1 MIRINQPGLKSFVF
15 YVFSF
20 IFLTLFIYLG
30 IPFFFDY
37 KNNQSDLEKKIFENF
52 DLNLS
57 LISEVKYNIFPSPR
71 LNLKNVEIIS
81 FSEGSKS
88 IGSVKRVIL
97 KIPFKRLASLKKL
110 DFDSIELIDAVIN
123 IKTSEIN
130 NFKNY
135 LNNRAREKP
144 IQLTKSKINLL
155 DKKKLLFN
163 IDIKKLRISG
173 KSLFNKLDL
182 KGRIFD
188 TKIEINY
195 QNKNFNKNSEKNV
208 EIWLPEI
215 GLNSKL
221 SINPDKK
228 NNETIYGRVSV
239 FFPSNQI
246 YLDYILRNKIFNI
259 SSSRLTNNY
268 FKGQLFGDLIL
279 FPFSTFDLKLGIDLL
294 KFKNILNS
302 KFINNNKFLSQLIPI
317 NKKINGNIIINVD
330 KIVSS
335 SNIINSGNANL
346 EFKNSV
352 LIVKEIKLIINK
364 IGNIKLTGKIFQ
376 QKKKKVFSFNTKI
389 NLDNPEIFYSRFLIP
404 KKYRIDLVPINLF
417 GKINLESYEIKL
429 DKIYL
434 ENALKQEELDE
445 EKLFFIQER
454 INEIFLQS
462 ELNNILKYSNLRK
475 IIQSFFN

>member
-1 MIRINQPGLKSFVF
+1 MISINQPGLKSFVF

-52 DLNLS
+52 DLNLNFTS
-57 LISEVKYNIFPSPR
+57 RVKYNIFPSPR
-71 LNLKNVEIIS
+71 LNLKNVEILS
-81 FSEGSKS
+81 FSKS
-88 IGSVKRVIL
+88 SENIGSVKKVIL
-97 KIPFKRLASLKKL
+97 KIPFKKLVSLKKL
-110 DFDSIELIDAVIN
+110 NFDSIELIDAVID

-130 NFKNY
+130 NFKNF
-135 LNNRAREKP
+135 LNSKVREKP

-155 DKKKLLFN
+155 DKTKLFFN

-188 TKIEINY
+188 TKVKINY
-195 QNKNFNKNSEKNV
+195 QNKNSKKNV

-221 SINPDKK
+221 SINPDKT

-246 YLDYILRNKIFNI
+246 YLNYILRNKIFNI
-259 SSSRLTNNY
+259 TSSKLANNY
-268 FKGQLFGDLIL
+268 FKGQLFGDLIF
-279 FPFSTFDLKLGIDLL
+279 FPFSTFDLKLDIDLL

-302 KFINNNKFLSQLIPI
+302 RFVNNDKFLSQLIPI
-317 NKKINGNIIINVD
+317 NKKINGNIIFNVD
-330 KIVSS
+330 KIASS
-335 SNIINSGNANL
+335 SNIISSGNANL

-352 LIVKEIKLIINK
+352 LIVEEIKLIINK
-364 IGNIKLTGKIFQ
+364 IGDIKLTGKIFQ
-376 QKKKKVFSFNTKI
+376 QKKKKVFIFDTKI
-389 NLDNPEIFYSRFLIP
+389 NLDSPEIFYSRFLIP
-404 KKYRIDLVPINLF
+404 KKNRIDLLPINLF
-417 GKINLESYEIKL
+417 GKIDLKSYKIKL

-434 ENALKQEELDE
+434 GKALNQEELDE
-445 EKLFFIQER
+445 DKLFFLQEK
-454 INEIFLQS
+454 INEIFSQNS
-462 ELNNILKYSNLRK
+462 LNNILKYSNLRK

>member
-1 MIRINQPGLKSFVF
+1 MISINQPGLKSFVF

-52 DLNLS
+52 DLNLNFTS
-57 LISEVKYNIFPSPR
+57 RVKYNIFPSPR
-71 LNLKNVEIIS
+71 LNLKNVEILS
-81 FSEGSKS
+81 FSKS
-88 IGSVKRVIL
+88 SENIGSVKKVIL
-97 KIPFKRLASLKKL
+97 KIPFKKLVSLKKL
-110 DFDSIELIDAVIN
+110 NFDSIELIDAVID

-130 NFKNY
+130 NFKNF
-135 LNNRAREKP
+135 LNSKVREKP

-155 DKKKLLFN
+155 DKTKLFFN

-188 TKIEINY
+188 TKVKINY
-195 QNKNFNKNSEKNV
+195 QNKNSKKNV

-221 SINPDKK
+221 SINPDKT

-246 YLDYILRNKIFNI
+246 YLNYILRNKIFNI
-259 SSSRLTNNY
+259 TSSKLANNY
-268 FKGQLFGDLIL
+268 FKGQLFGDLIF
-279 FPFSTFDLKLGIDLL
+279 FPFSTFDLKLDIDLL

-302 KFINNNKFLSQLIPI
+302 RFVNNDKFLSQLIPI
-317 NKKINGNIIINVD
+317 NKKINGNIIFNVD
-330 KIVSS
+330 KIASS
-335 SNIINSGNANL
+335 SNIISSGNANL

-352 LIVKEIKLIINK
+352 LIIEEIKLIINK
-364 IGNIKLTGKIFQ
+364 IGDIKLTGKIFQ
-376 QKKKKVFSFNTKI
+376 QKKKKVFIFNTKI
-389 NLDNPEIFYSRFLIP
+389 NLDSPEIFYSRFLIP
-404 KKYRIDLVPINLF
+404 KKNRIDLLPINLF
-417 GKINLESYEIKL
+417 GKIDLKSYKIKL

-434 ENALKQEELDE
+434 GKALNQEELDE
-445 EKLFFIQER
+445 DKLFFLQEK
-454 INEIFLQS
+454 INEIFSQNS
-462 ELNNILKYSNLRK
+462 LNNILKYSNLRK

>member
-1 MIRINQPGLKSFVF
+1 MIRINQPGLRSFVF
-15 YVFSF
+15 YAFSF

-57 LISEVKYNIFPSPR
+57 FTSKVKYNIFPSPR
-71 LNLKNVEIIS
+71 LNLKNVEILS
-81 FSEGSKS
+81 FSESFKN
-88 IGSVKRVIL
+88 IGSVKKIIL
-97 KIPFKRLASLKKL
+97 KIPFKRLVSLKKI

-123 IKTSEIN
+123 IETSEIN

-135 LNNRAREKP
+135 LNDKAREKP

-155 DKKKLLFN
+155 DKTKLLFN
-163 IDIKKLRISG
+163 IDIEKLRISG
-173 KSLFNKLDL
+173 KGLFNKLDL
-182 KGRIFD
+182 RGRIFN
-188 TKIEINY
+188 TKIKINY

-228 NNETIYGRVSV
+228 NNETIYGKVNI
-239 FFPSNQI
+239 FFPGNQI

-259 SSSRLTNNY
+259 SNSRLTNNY

-279 FPFSTFDLKLGIDLL
+279 FPFSTFDLKLDIDLL

-302 KFINNNKFLSQLIPI
+302 RFINNNKFLSQLIPL
-317 NKKINGNIIINVD
+317 NKKVNGNIIVNVD
-330 KIVSS
+330 KIASS
-335 SNIINSGNANL
+335 SNVINSGNANL

-352 LIVKEIKLIINK
+352 LIVKEFKLIINK
-364 IGNIKLTGKIFQ
+364 IGNIKLAGKIFK
-376 QKKKKVFSFNTKI
+376 QKKKKVFIFNSKI

-404 KKYRIDLVPINLF
+404 KKNRIDLVPINLI

-434 ENALKQEELDE
+434 ENELNRKELDE
-445 EKLFFIQER
+445 DKLFFLQER
-454 INEIFLQS
+454 INEIFSQNS
-462 ELNNILKYSNLRK
+462 LNNILKYSNLRK

>member
-1 MIRINQPGLKSFVF
+1 MIRINQTGLKNFVF
-15 YVFSF
+15 YVSCFVL
-20 IFLTLFIYLG
+20 LTLFIYLG

-37 KNNQSDLEKKIFENF
+37 KNNQSDLERKIFENF

-57 LISEVKYNIFPSPR
+57 ITSKVKYNIFPSPR
-71 LNLKNVEIIS
+71 LNLKDVEFLGFTES
-81 FSEGSKS
+81 SKN
-88 IGSVKRVIL
+88 IGSVKKVIL
-97 KIPFKRLASLKKL
+97 KIPFKRLVSLKKL
-110 DFDSIELIDAVIN
+110 DFDSIELIDAAIN
-123 IKTSEIN
+123 IKISEIN

-135 LNNRAREKP
+135 LNNRVREKP

-155 DKKKLLFN
+155 NKTKLLFN

-239 FFPSNQI
+239 FFPSNRI

-268 FKGQLFGDLIL
+268 FKGRLFGDLTL
-279 FPFSTFDLKLGIDLL
+279 FPFSTFDLKLDIDLL

-302 KFINNNKFLSQLIPI
+302 RFINNNKFLSQLIPI

-330 KIVSS
+330 KVASS
-335 SNIINSGNANL
+335 SNIINSANANL

-352 LIVKEIKLIINK
+352 LIVREVKLIINK
-364 IGNIKLTGKIFQ
+364 IGNIKFAGKIFQ
-376 QKKKKVFSFNTKI
+376 QKKKKVFIFNIKI
-389 NLDNPEIFYSRFLIP
+389 KLDNPKAFYSRFLIP
-404 KKYRIDLVPINLF
+404 KKNRIDLVPINLL
-417 GKINLESYEIKL
+417 GKINLESYEVKL

-434 ENALKQEELDE
+434 ENALNQEELDE
-445 EKLFFIQER
+445 DKLFFIQER
-454 INEIFLQS
+454 INEIFSQS
-462 ELNNILKYSNLRK
+462 SLNNILKYSNLRK

>member
-1 MIRINQPGLKSFVF
+1 MIRINQPGFKSFVF

-37 KNNQSDLEKKIFENF
+37 KNSQSDLEKKIFENF

-57 LISEVKYNIFPSPR
+57 FTSKVKYNIFPSPR
-71 LNLKNVEIIS
+71 LNLKNVEILS
-81 FSEGSKS
+81 FSESSKN
-88 IGSVKRVIL
+88 IGSVKKVIL
-97 KIPFKRLASLKKL
+97 KIPFKKLVSLKKL

-130 NFKNY
+130 DFKKY
-135 LNNRAREKP
+135 LNDKAREKP

-155 DKKKLLFN
+155 DKTKLLFD

-188 TKIEINY
+188 TKIEIDY
-195 QNKNFNKNSEKNV
+195 QNKNFNKNSGKNV

-279 FPFSTFDLKLGIDLL
+279 FPFSIFDLKLDIDLL
-294 KFKNILNS
+294 KFKKILNS
-302 KFINNNKFLSQLIPI
+302 RFVNNNKFLSQII
-317 NKKINGNIIINVD
+317 SFNKKINGNIIVNVD

-335 SNIINSGNANL
+335 SNIINSGSANL

-352 LIVKEIKLIINK
+352 LTVREIKLIINK
-364 IGNIKLTGKIFQ
+364 IGNIKLAGEIFQ
-376 QKKKKVFSFNTKI
+376 QKKKKVFIFNTKI

-404 KKYRIDLVPINLF
+404 KKNRVDLVPINLL
-417 GKINLESYEIKL
+417 GKIDLESYEIKL

-434 ENALKQEELDE
+434 ENALNQKELDE
-445 EKLFFIQER
+445 DKLFFLQER
-454 INEIFLQS
+454 INEIFSQNS
-462 ELNNILKYSNLRK
+462 LNNILKYSNLKK

>member
-1 MIRINQPGLKSFVF
+1 MIRINQPGLKSFIF

-37 KNNQSDLEKKIFENF
+37 KNNQSDLERKIFENF

-57 LISEVKYNIFPSPR
+57 FTSKVKYNIFPSPR
-71 LNLKNVEIIS
+71 LNLKNVEILS
-81 FSEGSKS
+81 FSESSKN
-88 IGSVKRVIL
+88 IGSVKKVIL
-97 KIPFKRLASLKKL
+97 KIPFKKLVSLKKL

-130 NFKNY
+130 DFKKY
-135 LNNRAREKP
+135 LNDKAREKP

-155 DKKKLLFN
+155 DKTKLLFN
-163 IDIKKLRISG
+163 IDIEKLRISG
-173 KSLFNKLDL
+173 KGLFNKLDL
-182 KGRIFD
+182 RGRIFN
-188 TKIEINY
+188 TKIKINY

-279 FPFSTFDLKLGIDLL
+279 FPFLIFDLKLDIDLL
-294 KFKNILNS
+294 KFKKILNS
-302 KFINNNKFLSQLIPI
+302 RFVNNNKFLSQII
-317 NKKINGNIIINVD
+317 SFNKKINGNIIVNVD

-335 SNIINSGNANL
+335 SNIISSGSANL

-364 IGNIKLTGKIFQ
+364 IGNIKLAGEIFQ
-376 QKKKKVFSFNTKI
+376 QKKKKVFIFNTKI

-404 KKYRIDLVPINLF
+404 KKNRVDLVPINLL
-417 GKINLESYEIKL
+417 GKIDLESYEIKL

-434 ENALKQEELDE
+434 QNALNQEKLDE
-445 EKLFFIQER
+445 DKLLFIQER
-454 INEIFLQS
+454 INEIFSQNL
-462 ELNNILKYSNLRK
+462 LNNILKYSNLRK

>member
-1 MIRINQPGLKSFVF
+1 MIRINQTGLKNFVF
-15 YVFSF
+15 YVSCFVL
-20 IFLTLFIYLG
+20 LTLFIYLG

-37 KNNQSDLEKKIFENF
+37 KNNQSDLERKIFENF

-57 LISEVKYNIFPSPR
+57 ITSKVKYNIFPSPR
-71 LNLKNVEIIS
+71 LNLKDVEILG
-81 FSEGSKS
+81 FSESSKN
-88 IGSVKRVIL
+88 IGSVKKVIL
-97 KIPFKRLASLKKL
+97 KIPFKRLVSLKKL
-110 DFDSIELIDAVIN
+110 DFDSIELIDAAIN
-123 IKTSEIN
+123 IKISEIN

-135 LNNRAREKP
+135 LNNRVREKP

-155 DKKKLLFN
+155 NKTKLLFN

-239 FFPSNQI
+239 FFPSNRI

-268 FKGQLFGDLIL
+268 FKGRLFGDLTL
-279 FPFSTFDLKLGIDLL
+279 FPFSTFDLKLDIDLL

-302 KFINNNKFLSQLIPI
+302 RFINNNKFLSQLIPI

-330 KIVSS
+330 KVASS
-335 SNIINSGNANL
+335 SNIINSANANL

-352 LIVKEIKLIINK
+352 LIVREVKLIINK
-364 IGNIKLTGKIFQ
+364 IGNIKFAGKIFQ
-376 QKKKKVFSFNTKI
+376 QKKKKVFIFNIKI
-389 NLDNPEIFYSRFLIP
+389 KLDNPKAFYSRFLIP
-404 KKYRIDLVPINLF
+404 KKNRIDLVPINLL
-417 GKINLESYEIKL
+417 GKINLESYEVKL

-434 ENALKQEELDE
+434 ENALNQEELDE
-445 EKLFFIQER
+445 DKLFFIQER
-454 INEIFLQS
+454 INEIFSQS
-462 ELNNILKYSNLRK
+462 SLNNILKYSNLRK

>member
-1 MIRINQPGLKSFVF
+1 MIRINQPEFKSFVF

-37 KNNQSDLEKKIFENF
+37 KNSQSDLEKKIFENF

-57 LISEVKYNIFPSPR
+57 FTSKVKYNIFPSPR
-71 LNLKNVEIIS
+71 LNLKNVEILS
-81 FSEGSKS
+81 FSESSKN
-88 IGSVKRVIL
+88 IGSVKKVIL
-97 KIPFKRLASLKKL
+97 KIPFKKLVSLKKL

-130 NFKNY
+130 DFKKY
-135 LNNRAREKP
+135 LNDKAREKP

-155 DKKKLLFN
+155 DKTKLLFD

-188 TKIEINY
+188 TKIEIDY
-195 QNKNFNKNSEKNV
+195 QNKNFNKNSGKNV

-246 YLDYILRNKIFNI
+246 YLDYILRNKIFKI

-279 FPFSTFDLKLGIDLL
+279 FPFSIFDLKLDIDLL
-294 KFKNILNS
+294 KFKKILNS
-302 KFINNNKFLSQLIPI
+302 RFVNNNKFLSQII
-317 NKKINGNIIINVD
+317 SFNKKINGNIIVNVD
-330 KIVSS
+330 KIASS
-335 SNIINSGNANL
+335 SNIINSGSANL

-364 IGNIKLTGKIFQ
+364 IGNIKLAGEIFQ
-376 QKKKKVFSFNTKI
+376 QKKKKVFIFNTKI

-404 KKYRIDLVPINLF
+404 KKNRVDLVPINLL
-417 GKINLESYEIKL
+417 GKIDLESYEIKL

-434 ENALKQEELDE
+434 QNALNQEKLDE
-445 EKLFFIQER
+445 DKLLFIQER
-454 INEIFLQS
+454 INEIFSQNL
-462 ELNNILKYSNLRK
+462 LNNILKYSNLRK

>member
-1 MIRINQPGLKSFVF
+1 MIRINQPGLRSFVF
-15 YVFSF
+15 YAFSF

-30 IPFFFDY
+30 IPLFFDY
-37 KNNQSDLEKKIFENF
+37 KNSQSDLEKKIFENF

-57 LISEVKYNIFPSPR
+57 LTSKVKYNIFPSPR
-71 LNLKNVEIIS
+71 LNLKNVEILS
-81 FSEGSKS
+81 FSESFKN
-88 IGSVKRVIL
+88 IGSVKKIIL
-97 KIPFKRLASLKKL
+97 KIPFKRLVSLKKI

-123 IKTSEIN
+123 IETSEIN

-135 LNNRAREKP
+135 LNDKAREKP

-155 DKKKLLFN
+155 DKTKLLFN
-163 IDIKKLRISG
+163 IDIEKLRISG
-173 KSLFNKLDL
+173 KGLFNKLDL
-182 KGRIFD
+182 RGRIFN
-188 TKIEINY
+188 TKIKINY

-228 NNETIYGRVSV
+228 NNETIYGKVNI

-259 SSSRLTNNY
+259 SNSRLTNNY

-279 FPFSTFDLKLGIDLL
+279 FPFSTFDLKLDIDLL

-302 KFINNNKFLSQLIPI
+302 RFINNNKFLSQLIPL
-317 NKKINGNIIINVD
+317 NKKVNGNIIVNVD
-330 KIVSS
+330 KIASS
-335 SNIINSGNANL
+335 SNVINSGNANL

-352 LIVKEIKLIINK
+352 LIVKEFKLIINK
-364 IGNIKLTGKIFQ
+364 IGNIKLAGKIFK
-376 QKKKKVFSFNTKI
+376 QKKKKVFIFNSKI

-404 KKYRIDLVPINLF
+404 KKNRIDLVPINLI

-434 ENALKQEELDE
+434 ENELNRKELDE
-445 EKLFFIQER
+445 DKLFFLQER
-454 INEIFLQS
+454 INEIFSQNS
-462 ELNNILKYSNLRK
+462 LNNILKYSNLRK